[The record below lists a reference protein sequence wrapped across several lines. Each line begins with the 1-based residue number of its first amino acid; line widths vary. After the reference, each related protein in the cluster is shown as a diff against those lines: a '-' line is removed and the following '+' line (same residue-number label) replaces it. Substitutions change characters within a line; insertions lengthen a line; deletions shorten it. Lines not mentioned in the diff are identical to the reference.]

1 MGAKS
6 ERLEAKQSMA
16 EGQMSEAKKKWAAER
31 KEIMQTFGGQI
42 PSFIVESDRLRKD
55 LANMRNK
62 NEALEASLEVI
73 SENLATQLQKLQIE
87 KKNEE
92 QIAAQTAEHN
102 VELQRRCR
110 DLQIEKLELETEIAK
125 NAEMQSQ
132 NPKEY
137 PPESTVIQNLLQAQ
151 CEFYFSDYNLKRD
164 KRLLADVVAEPRKG
178 FLALDEVMKL
188 SWIRQLCTER
198 ETLEEALRRSNI
210 LTLIHEQT
218 TDDEKS
224 EQVFVGRLD
233 FEKPKEKEFP
243 FRRTVF
249 LFGIPSE
256 NATDFLKEML

>member
-1 MGAKS
+1 MGKLSHAATVGTYYEQMQGGNDLRYELAQIENERAAKWHELSAKRAKS

-42 PSFIVESDRLRKD
+42 PSFIVESDRLCKD

-73 SENLATQLQKLQIE
+73 SENLATQLQKLQME

-92 QIAAQTAEHN
+92 RIAAQTAEHN

-110 DLQIEKLELETEIAK
+110 DLQIEKLELETEISK
-125 NAEMQSQ
+125 NAEMQRQ

-151 CEFYFSDYNLKRD
+151 CEFYFSDY
-164 KRLLADVVAEPRKG
+164 
-178 FLALDEVMKL
+178 
-188 SWIRQLCTER
+188 
-198 ETLEEALRRSNI
+198 
-210 LTLIHEQT
+210 
-218 TDDEKS
+218 
-224 EQVFVGRLD
+224 
-233 FEKPKEKEFP
+233 
-243 FRRTVF
+243 
-249 LFGIPSE
+249 
-256 NATDFLKEML
+256 

>member
-31 KEIMQTFGGQI
+31 KEIIQTFGGQI

-55 LANMRNK
+55 LGNMRNK

-87 KKNEE
+87 KKKEE
-92 QIAAQTAEHN
+92 RIAAQTAEHN

-110 DLQIEKLELETEIAK
+110 DL
-125 NAEMQSQ
+125 QSQ

-188 SWIRQLCTER
+188 SRIRQLCTER